1 MKRKLT
7 SGDVDSLCKR
17 LAIGALVRYLD
28 IYSVT
33 LDEPPVGIVSAIPDE
48 CVGMV
53 VDVFAAISQID
64 EEREEI
70 FWNYEIYRT
79 EGFREV
85 ITSEDIEW
93 LAVNDNFKILYS
105 PVDKYEKREV

>member
-1 MKRKLT
+1 LKRKMT
-7 SGDVDSLCKR
+7 SNDIQTICQR

-28 IYSVT
+28 IYSVA

-53 VDVFAAISQID
+53 VDVFAAISQIADD
-64 EEREEI
+64 EEEV

-93 LAVNDNFKILYS
+93 LVVNDNFEILYS
-105 PVDKYEKREV
+105 PVDKK

>member
-1 MKRKLT
+1 MKKRT
-7 SGDVDSLCKR
+7 VDIQSICER
-17 LAIGALVRYLD
+17 LSVGALIKYLD
-28 IYSVT
+28 IYSVA
-33 LDEPPVGIVSAIPDE
+33 LDEPPVGIMSAIPNE
-48 CVGMV
+48 CVGMI
-53 VDVFAAISQID
+53 VDIFAAVTMI
-64 EEREEI
+64 EEDREEI

-105 PVDKYEKREV
+105 PVDKD

>member
-1 MKRKLT
+1 LKKRT
-7 SGDVDSLCKR
+7 VDIQSICER
-17 LAIGALVRYLD
+17 LRVGTLIKYLD
-28 IYSVT
+28 IYSVA
-33 LDEPPVGIVSAIPDE
+33 LDEPPVGIMSAIPNE
-48 CVGMV
+48 CVGMI
-53 VDVFAAISQID
+53 VDVFAAVTMI
-64 EEREEI
+64 EEDREEI

-105 PVDKYEKREV
+105 PVDKD

>member
-1 MKRKLT
+1 LKRKTPKSIDLQ
-7 SGDVDSLCKR
+7 SICER
-17 LAIGALVRYLD
+17 LSVGALIKYLD
-28 IYSVT
+28 IYSVA
-33 LDEPPVGIVSAIPDE
+33 LDEPPVGIMSAIPNE
-48 CVGMV
+48 CVGMI
-53 VDVFAAISQID
+53 VDVFAAVSATD
-64 EEREEI
+64 DGCEEI

-105 PVDKYEKREV
+105 PVDKD